1 MSEPRLISPLL
12 DGYMLGESFNS
23 HDGVSCFPAMNSASD
38 KKYIVKAVSFPPTQ
52 EKLEAL
58 LLAGAFPDRASAL
71 PYFQDQLNSLVEEA
85 ELLKTLSQ
93 QEGFVSYDSWQAEP
107 MDGDATGLDLYLL
120 SPYRRTLERFLRRHP
135 MTHLGAVNMGLD
147 LCDALSMCRR
157 QGYLYV
163 DLKPGNIAIGDD
175 QHYSISDLGFVK
187 LSSLEYA
194 SLPARYIS
202 AYTAPE
208 VADAYSTLNATM
220 DVYALGLV
228 LYQVFNNGKLPFDGR
243 APEEAL
249 PAPAY
254 ADYEMAQII
263 LKACSPDPSARW
275 LDPSQMGQA
284 LVDYMQRNSVNDTP
298 ITPPAAI
305 LDQQTEAFSEADE
318 LPGDDDELSTDQ
330 ILAVV
335 DEALTGED
343 DPQNDGEAP
352 ADGEKASGEETAE
365 AADELP
371 EAPEEVEHILAQAD
385 DLIAHEA
392 PEPVEVPLPKPI
404 FVPPL
409 PKPVPEEAP
418 AEEAEETAEEQ
429 PEEEPEEEKPML
441 PRRRGRTRKPMS
453 KGVLIGL
460 IAVLL
465 AAVLALGGYLFY
477 FDYYLQAIDHI
488 KLEGEQNALTVTL
501 DTQIEDQLL
510 TVICSD
516 SHGNTLRESVSD
528 GVAQFD
534 ELRPDTQYTI
544 TVEISG
550 FHKLTGKT
558 EALHTTPK
566 QGTVSSFTAVTG
578 AEDSSVILNFAVL
591 DTDSDNWNV
600 FYAAEGEEEQSV
612 SFTGHT
618 VTITGLTV
626 GKTYRFRLE
635 SADGLY
641 LVGENTVEYTLTGI
655 ISAENL
661 TVLGVQDR
669 VLTATWSAPEGATV
683 ESWTVHCYSSSG
695 YDKTLTV
702 TETTAAFEDADA
714 AADYTIE
721 VYAAGMTVGARTY
734 VSANSASVSDLQID
748 SSNPNQLLVSWKS
761 ETGTPEGGWL
771 LLYTVDGGE
780 QQVVQCAS
788 ESGVIVPVIP
798 GSRYALEIRPANG
811 STIFGGTGSYDAPDS
826 PVFSSYTVQASDLI
840 FKMCKTPE
848 KADWTED
855 DVPAA
860 DYTTTFAPGAKASF
874 AIRVDHTYNTSS
886 DMITT
891 LFVIRDANGKVVSTS
906 TQERTW
912 TNMWYRGFGR
922 LNMHPLPDTA
932 GAYTVDIYFNGAY
945 VTRQEFTIQ

>member
-1 MSEPRLISPLL
+1 MSVPRLISPLL
-12 DGYMLGESFNS
+12 DGYMLGESFS
-23 HDGVSCFPAMNSASD
+23 THDGVSCFPSMNSATD
-38 KKYIVKAVSFPPTQ
+38 QKYIVKAVSFPPTQ

-71 PYFQDQLNSLVEEA
+71 AYFQDQLNSLVEEA
-85 ELLKTLSQ
+85 ELLTRLSQ
-93 QEGFVSYDSWQAEP
+93 QEGFVGYDCWQAEP

-157 QGYLYV
+157 QGYLYI

-194 SLPARYIS
+194 SLPTRYIS

-208 VADAYSTLNATM
+208 IADAYSTLNATM

-228 LYQVFNNGKLPFDGR
+228 LYQVFNNGKLPFEGR
-243 APEEAL
+243 APGEAL

-275 LDPSQMGQA
+275 PDPAQMGQA

-298 ITPPAAI
+298 IGPPAPI
-305 LDQQTEAFSEADE
+305 LDQQPEEPPETDE
-318 LPGDDDELSTDQ
+318 LPGDSADELSTDQ

-335 DEALTGED
+335 DEALTGEGD
-343 DPQNDGEAP
+343 QQPGEDAP
-352 ADGEKASGEETAE
+352 ADGEE
-365 AADELP
+365 AAKDP
-371 EAPEEVEHILAQAD
+371 DQPVEVEQILAQAD

-409 PKPVPEEAP
+409 PKPAPEEAP
-418 AEEAEETAEEQ
+418 AEAPEEPAEEQ
-429 PEEEPEEEKPML
+429 PAEEEPEDKPVL
-441 PRRRGRTRKPMS
+441 PRRRGRTRKPLS
-453 KGVLIGL
+453 KGTLVGL

-477 FDYYLQAIDHI
+477 FDYYLQTVDHI
-488 KLEGEQNALTVTL
+488 RLDGSENTLTVTL
-501 DTQIEDQLL
+501 DTQIKDELL
-510 TVICSD
+510 TVVCTD
-516 SHGNTLRESVSD
+516 SHGNTLRKGVSG
-528 GVAQFD
+528 GVAIL
-534 ELRPDTQYTI
+534 EGLRPDTQYTV

-550 FHKLTGKT
+550 FHKLTGTT

-578 AEDSSVILNFAVL
+578 AEDSAVILNFAVQ
-591 DTDSDNWNV
+591 DTDSDEWNV
-600 FYAAEGEEEQSV
+600 FYAADGEQEQSV

-618 VTITGLTV
+618 VTITDLTV
-626 GKTYRFRLE
+626 GKTYLFRLE
-635 SADGLY
+635 SAAGLY

-655 ISAENL
+655 ICAENL
-661 TVLGVQDR
+661 TILGVQDR
-669 VLTATWSAPEGATV
+669 VLTATWSAPEGAAV
-683 ESWTVHCYSSSG
+683 ESWTVRCYSSSG
-695 YDKTLTV
+695 YDKTITV
-702 TETTAAFEDADA
+702 TDTTAAFEDADA

-734 VSANSASVSDLQID
+734 VSANSATVSNLEVDD
-748 SSNPNQLLVSWKS
+748 SDPNQLRLRWES

-780 QQVVQCAS
+780 QQVVQCAG
-788 ESGVIVPVIP
+788 ESGVIAPVIP
-798 GSRYALEIRPANG
+798 GSRYVLEIRPANG
-811 STIFGGTGSYDAPDS
+811 GTVFGGTGSYDAPEA
-826 PVFSSYTVQASDLI
+826 PVFSGYTVQASDLI

-848 KADWTED
+848 KTDWTED
-855 DVPAA
+855 DVPAE
-860 DYTTTFAPGAKASF
+860 DYTTTFAPGASASF
-874 AIRVDHTYNTSS
+874 AVRVDHTYNTSA

-891 LFVIRDANGKVVSTS
+891 LFVIRDADGTVVSTS
-906 TQERTW
+906 TQARTW

-922 LNMHPLPDTA
+922 LNMPPLPETA